1 MTWKLINT
9 ETNKEI
15 NKGDIVDGFRGQ
27 YEIVNFYPP
36 HKPESSG
43 KVGVI
48 DITFL
53 SSTGWDMDLLPCEG
67 ESLVYASIVNGKYIM
82 EN

>member
-27 YEIVNFYPP
+27 YKIVNFYPP

-43 KVGVI
+43 KAYPEP
-48 DITFL
+48 L
-53 SSTGWDMDLLPCEG
+53 
-67 ESLVYASIVNGKYIM
+67 GKHL
-82 EN
+82 NV

>member
-27 YEIVNFYPP
+27 YKIVNFYPP

-48 DITFL
+48 D
-53 SSTGWDMDLLPCEG
+53 MDFEG
-67 ESLVYASIVNGKYIM
+67 ESLVYASIVNGKYIK
-82 EN
+82 EITNE

>member
-9 ETNKEI
+9 ETNKEV
-15 NKGDIVDGFRGQ
+15 NKGDIVDGFRGK

-43 KVGVI
+43 KVGVR
-48 DITFL
+48 
-53 SSTGWDMDLLPCEG
+53 DMDLLPCEG
-67 ESLVYASIVNGKYIM
+67 ESLVYASIVNGKYVM
-82 EN
+82 ENGDD